1 MTSHQT
7 IPLTARQLEVAR
19 QVIDGKTAR
28 EIATQLTLSRRTVES
43 HIDALKTKLDCV
55 NRCELAAKLV
65 RLGIATDR
73 SHSVR

>member
-1 MTSHQT
+1 MTYPHS
-7 IPLTARQLEVAR
+7 ILLTARQLEVAR

-43 HIDALKTKLDCV
+43 HIDALKIKLDCV

-65 RLGIATDR
+65 RLGIGTEQTR
-73 SHSVR
+73 GVR